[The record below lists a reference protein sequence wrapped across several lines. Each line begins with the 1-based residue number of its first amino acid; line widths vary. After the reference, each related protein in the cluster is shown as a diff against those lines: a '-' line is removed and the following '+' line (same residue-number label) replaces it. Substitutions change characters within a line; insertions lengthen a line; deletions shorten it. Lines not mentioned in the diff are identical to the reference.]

1 MSTTSSEGYE
11 EECYFDF
18 TFSPVFLGDGSVGGI
33 LAVVNEVTQSILNQR
48 RLSTLNQFSKQAP
61 LIQSV
66 DGAYSMITTILQ
78 EANNL
83 DVPFSIVYKTKDT
96 KDASTSSTL
105 QGTYSPKPAN
115 QCTGFTSQQ
124 QQDFLTTGTAA
135 GTGQD
140 PDGGAISK
148 VKLIRSHF
156 TAGII
161 ANKKEVRRAAQA
173 AILCST
179 SFDRNLEIVN
189 YGGTKEKIFSK
200 SISTRHI
207 PDSLLITPEEYEPLD
222 PAAPVYDDPWAWPVR
237 SVLADGIPRLVT
249 LPKSTHKL
257 ARALLLPILENP
269 SVLDS
274 RITTVL
280 IVGINPYQMLDNQYL
295 DFLALLVANI
305 ASLLHFGQ
313 SREEERKSAEA
324 LFELNKAKISFFQ
337 NVSHE
342 LRSKDHWWE
351 EHPKTFHTCSVINFF
366 FPLTLLLFSSADI
379 DACAVGRRHQPNA
392 RKFTAATQSGND
404 STQLEATFEAGQHT
418 FAVLSDRGR
427 KGSCRL

>member
-1 MSTTSSEGYE
+1 MSTTYSEGYE

-18 TFSPVFLGDGSVGGI
+18 TFSPIFLRDGSVGGI

-48 RLSTLNQFSKQAP
+48 RLLTLNQFSKHAP
-61 LIQSV
+61 LIQSI

-78 EANNL
+78 ESNNL
-83 DVPFSIVYKTKDT
+83 DVPFSIVYKAKEN
-96 KDASTSSTL
+96 KDASAPSTL

-115 QCTGFTSQQ
+115 QTACFTSQQ
-124 QQDFLTTGTAA
+124 QQDFLTTGSVAS
-135 GTGQD
+135 TGQD
-140 PDGGAISK
+140 PDGSAISK
-148 VKLIRSHF
+148 VKLIRSRF
-156 TAGII
+156 SA
-161 ANKKEVRRAAQA
+161 AAKKEVRRAPQA
-173 AILCST
+173 AVLCST
-179 SFDRNLEIVN
+179 SFDRNLEVIN
-189 YGGTKEKIFSK
+189 YGGTKEKVFSK

-280 IVGINPYQMLDNQYL
+280 VVGINPYQMLDNQYL

-305 ASLLHFGQ
+305 SSLLHFGQ
-313 SREEERKSAEA
+313 SREEERKSTEA

-342 LRSKDHWWE
+342 LRSKDH
-351 EHPKTFHTCSVINFF
+351 
-366 FPLTLLLFSSADI
+366 
-379 DACAVGRRHQPNA
+379 
-392 RKFTAATQSGND
+392 
-404 STQLEATFEAGQHT
+404 
-418 FAVLSDRGR
+418 
-427 KGSCRL
+427 